1 MTDIFSIGLS
11 GIRAYKQALSTVS
24 SNIGNAE
31 NPNYV
36 RRDLRLSELST
47 TGAINPYF
55 THQINFSGVDID
67 GVARSSDP
75 FLEANVRL
83 TGASLY
89 GAETRARWME
99 NTETA
104 LADTEHGVGARLTK
118 LFAMG
123 EELAGAPFSDILRNQ
138 FINDIDAAVSS
149 INRTANDLENLSD
162 QLISSAEQEV
172 AAFNEA
178 LDNLAQTNLGLRV
191 AVDGTPKQAALL
203 DQRDTAL
210 AVLSERMD
218 VTISFADKGVANIS
232 YDGQSLLDIV
242 QVNPVSVAAGADGSI
257 GLVANAANLAAPS
270 RGSLA
275 ATVSSATTGI
285 ERRTELDD
293 LATQFAAD
301 INGWQAAGET
311 DGGAAGPPLLDA
323 AGGAAALT
331 MLTQN
336 AADLALA
343 APGGAAN
350 GNIANL
356 SALRGPGS
364 AEQAWT
370 NIIGSQ
376 AITTSA
382 AQSESA
388 ASATQYQAARDARD
402 SLSSVDL
409 DREAADLLRFQE
421 AYNASARVIQVARE
435 TMQSILA
442 IF

>member
-11 GIRAYKQALSTVS
+11 GIRAYQQALSTVS

-47 TGAINPYF
+47 TSAINPYF
-55 THQINFSGVDID
+55 IHQINFAGVDID

-104 LADTEHGVGARLTK
+104 LADTEHGVGARLAK

-123 EELAGAPFSDILRNQ
+123 EELAGSPFSNILRNQ
-138 FINDIDAAVSS
+138 FINDIDAAVSA
-149 INRTANDLENLSD
+149 INRTANDLANVSD

-172 AAFNEA
+172 ATFNAA
-178 LDNLAQTNLGLRV
+178 LDNLATTNLALRV
-191 AVDGTPKQAALL
+191 AADGTPKQAALL

-218 VTISFADKGVANIS
+218 VTISFGDKGIANIT
-232 YDGQSLLDIV
+232 YDGQSLVDIGE
-242 QVNPVSVAAGADGSI
+242 VNSLSVLAGADDSI
-257 GLVANAANLAAPS
+257 GLVSNAVNLTAPS

-275 ATVSSATTGI
+275 AMVSSAATTI
-285 ERRTELDD
+285 ERRIELDD
-293 LATQFAAD
+293 LAVQFAAD
-301 INGWQAAGET
+301 LNGWQAAGET
-311 DGGAAGPPLLDA
+311 DGGGVGPPFLNA

-331 MLTQN
+331 MLTQDP
-336 AADLALA
+336 ADLALA
-343 APGGAAN
+343 APGGPAN

-356 SALRGPGS
+356 PTLRGPAGV
-364 AEQAWT
+364 EQVWT
-370 NIIGSQ
+370 NIIGAQ
-376 AITTSA
+376 AITTAA
-382 AQSESA
+382 AQSENA
-388 ASATQYQAARDARD
+388 AAATQHQAARDTRD
-402 SLSSVDL
+402 RLSSVDL

>member
-11 GIRAYKQALSTVS
+11 GVRSYQRALATVS
-24 SNIGNAE
+24 SNISNAE

-36 RRDLRLSELST
+36 RRDLRLSELGA
-47 TGAINPYF
+47 TGAVNPYF
-55 THQINFSGVDID
+55 THQINFSGVGID

-75 FLEANVRL
+75 FLEENVRL

-123 EELAGAPFSDILRNQ
+123 EELAGAPFNNILRNQ
-138 FINDIDAAVSS
+138 FINDVDAAVSA
-149 INRTANDLENLSD
+149 INRTANDLANLAD
-162 QLISSAEQEV
+162 QIIGAAEQEV
-172 AAFNEA
+172 VAFNEA
-178 LDNLAQTNLGLRV
+178 LDNLAKINLSLRV
-191 AVDGTPKQAALL
+191 AANGSPKQAALL

-218 VTISFADKGVANIS
+218 VTISFANKGVANIS
-232 YDGQSLLDIV
+232 YDGQSLVDIG
-242 QVNPVSVAAGADGSI
+242 QVNPLSVAAGADGSI
-257 GLVANAANLAAPS
+257 GLVANAVNLTAPS
-270 RGSLA
+270 RGSLSA
-275 ATVSSATTGI
+275 MVSSAATAI
-285 ERRTELDD
+285 ERRTELDG
-293 LATQFAAD
+293 LATQFAVD

-311 DGGAAGPPLLDA
+311 DVGVAGPPLLNA

-331 MLTQN
+331 MLTHD

-343 APGGAAN
+343 APAGPAN
-350 GNIANL
+350 GNISNF
-356 SALRGPGS
+356 SALRGPAGV
-364 AEQAWT
+364 EQAWT

-382 AQSESA
+382 AQSENA
-388 ASATQYQAARDARD
+388 ASATQHQAARDARD

-409 DREAADLLRFQE
+409 DKEAADLLRFQQ
-421 AYNASARVIQVARE
+421 AYDASARIIQVARE

>member
-1 MTDIFSIGLS
+1 MSDIFSIGLS
-11 GIRAYKQALSTVS
+11 GLRAYKQGLATVS

-47 TGAINPYF
+47 TGATNPYF
-55 THQINFSGVDID
+55 IHQINFAGVGID

-104 LADTEHGVGARLTK
+104 LADTEHGVGARLSK

-123 EELAGAPFSDILRNQ
+123 EELAGAPFSNILRNQ
-138 FINDIDAAVSS
+138 FINDVDAAVSA
-149 INRTANDLENLSD
+149 INRTANDLTNVSG

-172 AAFNEA
+172 AAFNAA
-178 LDNLAQTNLGLRV
+178 LDNLATTNLGLRV
-191 AVDGTPKQAALL
+191 AADGTPKQAALL

-232 YDGQSLLDIV
+232 YDGQSLVDIV
-242 QVNPVSVAAGADGSI
+242 QVNPLSVAAGADGSI
-257 GLVANAANLAAPS
+257 GLVANAVSLTAPS

-275 ATVSSATTGI
+275 AMVSSAATTI
-285 ERRTELDD
+285 DRRTGLDD

-301 INGWQAAGET
+301 LNGWQAAGET
-311 DGGAAGPPLLDA
+311 DGGAAGPPLLNA
-323 AGGAAALT
+323 AGGAAALN
-331 MLTQN
+331 MLTQD

-343 APGGAAN
+343 APAGAAN

-356 SALRGPGS
+356 PVLRGPAGV
-364 AEQAWT
+364 EQVWT
-370 NIIGSQ
+370 NIIGAQ
-376 AITTSA
+376 AITTAA
-382 AQSESA
+382 AQSENA
-388 ASATQYQAARDARD
+388 ASATQHQAARDARD

>member
-1 MTDIFSIGLS
+1 MSDIFSIGLS

-36 RRDLRLSELST
+36 RRDLRLSELS
-47 TGAINPYF
+47 AIAATNPYF
-55 THQINFSGVDID
+55 IHQINFSGVSMD
-67 GVARSSDP
+67 GIARSSDP

-89 GAETRARWME
+89 GAETRVRWME

-104 LADTEHGVGARLTK
+104 LADTEQGVGARLTK

-149 INRTANDLENLSD
+149 INRTASDLANVSD
-162 QLISSAEQEV
+162 QLISSTEQET

-178 LDNLAQTNLGLRV
+178 LDNLAATNLGLRV
-191 AVDGTPKQAALL
+191 AADGSPKQAALL

-218 VTISFADKGVANIS
+218 VTIDFADKGVANIS
-232 YDGQSLLDIV
+232 YDGQFLVDNV
-242 QVNPVSVAAGADGSI
+242 QVNPLSVAAGADGSI
-257 GLVANAANLAAPS
+257 GLVVNAVNLTAPS

-275 ATVSSATTGI
+275 AMVSSAATVI
-285 ERRTELDD
+285 DRRSELDD

-301 INGWQAAGET
+301 LNGWQAAGET

-331 MLTQN
+331 MLTQD
-336 AADLALA
+336 AVDLALA
-343 APGGAAN
+343 APAGPAN

-356 SALRGPGS
+356 SALRGPAGV
-364 AEQAWT
+364 EQVWT
-370 NIIGSQ
+370 NIIGAQ
-376 AITTSA
+376 AITTSS
-382 AQSESA
+382 AQSENA
-388 ASATQYQAARDARD
+388 ASATQHQAARDARD